1 MGSLVRDALETEL
14 GQSTLANLGSA
25 FGFAPDTSKKLA
37 TVASTPTGELYARQF
52 LENLNPFKTS
62 AVGEELL
69 NPTETETLK
78 SIVGSKLAKGK
89 TGLSYSDFG
98 GQKITGY
105 KMSIPDLTDPN
116 ESLKFMLGKA
126 DITRDEEGNIYVE
139 DVYNFEGPGKEEG
152 FLNKLGMAK
161 DAVLSGD
168 MSLYGKAHRIGE
180 LFGADIPVKIKVGN
194 ISDFDLNPKQVSKI
208 PMYRGFEA
216 SETQVAEAPAEVPS
230 EPTAYTVQ
238 KGDTLGKIAKRT
250 GFSVDELV
258 AFNNIKDA
266 NKIGIGQKIALP
278 VVQPTPS
285 KEQVVAMSELMQG
298 DEDLFRGDI
307 GA

>member
-52 LENLNPFKTS
+52 LENLNPLETS

-105 KMSIPDLTDPN
+105 KMAIPDLTDPN

-180 LFGADIPVKIKVGN
+180 LFGADIPIKIKVGN

-208 PMYRGFEA
+208 PMYRDFEA
-216 SETQVAEAPAEVPS
+216 PETQVAEAPAEVPS

-258 AFNNIKDA
+258 AFNDIKDA

-298 DEDLFRGDI
+298 DEDLFNG

>member
-1 MGSLVRDALETEL
+1 MGSLVRDALGTTL
-14 GQSTLANLGSA
+14 GQNTLANIGSA
-25 FGFAPDTSKKLA
+25 FGIAPDTSKKLA

-52 LENLNPFKTS
+52 IENLNPFETS

-69 NPTETETLK
+69 NPTESETLR
-78 SIVGSKLAKGK
+78 SIVGTKLTEGK

-98 GQKITGY
+98 GKKITGY
-105 KMSIPDLTDPN
+105 KMAIPDLADPN
-116 ESLKFMLGKA
+116 ESLKFLLGKA
-126 DITRDEEGNIYVE
+126 DITRDEDGNVYVE

-152 FLNKLGMAK
+152 FINKLGMAK
-161 DAVLSGD
+161 DALLSGD
-168 MSLYGKAHRIGE
+168 MSLYGKAHRMGE

-194 ISDFDLNPKQVSKI
+194 ISDFNLNEKQVAKI

-216 SETQVAEAPAEVPS
+216 TETQVAEAPSETPS

-258 AFNNIKDA
+258 AFNGIQDA
-266 NKIGIGQKIALP
+266 NRIGVGQTIALP
-278 VVQPTPS
+278 VTQPTPS
-285 KEQVVAMSELMQG
+285 KEQVVALSELIQG
-298 DEDLFRGDI
+298 DEDLFRGDL